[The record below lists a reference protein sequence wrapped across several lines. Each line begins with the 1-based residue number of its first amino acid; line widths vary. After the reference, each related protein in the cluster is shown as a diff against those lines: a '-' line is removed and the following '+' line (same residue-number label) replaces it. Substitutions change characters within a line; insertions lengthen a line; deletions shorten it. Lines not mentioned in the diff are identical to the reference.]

1 MSLFRYSPGNA
12 LYLEVRY
19 ISVSLVDKK
28 SSDTVKTLEQV
39 RYIDPFWKHRFLTTS
54 TAT

>member
-28 SSDTVKTLEQV
+28 SCDTVKTLEQV
-39 RYIDPFWKHRFLTTS
+39 RYISQH
-54 TAT
+54 